1 MTRGSSTGSSRE
13 TLNRV
18 ARSPVNRRSLLKG
31 GAAAGALALGGVGGG
46 MTPRMARRAAAQGE
60 RGTINLLSAEPF
72 FGSWDPSA
80 HTILANIHA
89 EWNVFDRLMAI
100 DWETKELLPRLAESW
115 EWVEPAVLELKLRE
129 GVVFHDGSPFTANDV
144 KSTLEYVTG
153 DDVVH
158 RAWYRQQ
165 LEVEVVD
172 DTTARVHTGTPY
184 PGLLYVLPA
193 TCMLAVADVADPG
206 RLEERYNGTGPYKWE
221 DYSQETL
228 TCVAND
234 DYWDGAPGLAGYTYQ
249 YVADPGTRLAALQT
263 GEADMIERVE
273 SEQIPEIEMNPD
285 LALDTVLTTENKWL
299 IFKAKTPHMDN
310 QALRLAIS
318 YAIDRNLIVDS
329 ILEGHGRAADA
340 HVAPIYFGYKPQENN
355 PTYDPERAK
364 ELLAEAGFP
373 NGEGLDTLTYVTSVG
388 FYPKTREYGQY
399 ITQALTEIGLKIDFQ
414 AKEPAAW
421 LELLYAEEGAN
432 LFDTGWMPPSIDP
445 DLVLK
450 AFFYDG
456 GRITYFNDQEI
467 NDLIDAEGE
476 AEDQET
482 RLDIVSNQL
491 LPALMEK
498 MPALPLFTSELIS
511 GVSGRVSGFKVN
523 ANSTWDLKDVTVT
536 S

>member
-1 MTRGSSTGSSRE
+1 MADKSSGGSTHDG
-13 TLNRV
+13 LGKLARV
-18 ARSPVNRRSLLKG
+18 PVNRRSLLKG
-31 GAAAGALALGGVGGG
+31 GAAAGTLALGG
-46 MTPRMARRAAAQGE
+46 MTGALAPRASRQASAQGE
-60 RGTINLLSAEPF
+60 RGTITLLSAEPF

-89 EWNVFDRLMAI
+89 EWNVFDRLLAL
-100 DWETKELLPRLAESW
+100 DWETKELKPQLAESW
-115 EWVEPAVLELKLRE
+115 SWVEPAVLEMKLRQ
-129 GVVFHDGSPFTANDV
+129 GVTFHDGSPFTANDV
-144 KSTLEYVTG
+144 KASLEYMTG
-153 DDVVH
+153 DEIVH

-165 LEVEVVD
+165 LAVDVVD
-172 DTTARVHTGTPY
+172 DATVRINTDTPY

-193 TCMLAVADVADPG
+193 TSILAAADIASPDL
-206 RLEERYNGTGPYKWE
+206 LEERYNGTGPYKWE
-221 DYSQETL
+221 DFSQETL

-234 DYWDGAPGLAGYTYQ
+234 DYWGGTPGLAGYTYQ

-273 SEQIPEIEMNPD
+273 SEQIPEIETNPD
-285 LALDTVLTTENKWL
+285 LALDTTLTTENKWL

-310 QALRLAIS
+310 QNLRLAIS

-329 ILEGHGRAADA
+329 ILEGHGRVCDA
-340 HVAPIYFGYKPQENN
+340 HVAPIYFGYKAQPNN

-399 ITQALTEIGLKIDFQ
+399 ITQALGEIGINIDFQ

-421 LELLYAEEGAN
+421 LELLYAETGAN

-456 GRITYFNDQEI
+456 GRITYYNDEEI
-467 NDLIDAEGE
+467 NSLIDAEGE
-476 AEDQET
+476 AKDQES
-482 RLDIVSNQL
+482 RLEIVSDQL
-491 LPALMEK
+491 LPALMDK

-511 GVSGRVSGFKVN
+511 GVSGRLSGFKVN
-523 ANSTWDLKDVTVT
+523 PNSTWDLKDVTA